1 MVKASRDFQVFA
13 KPTGP
18 LCNLECLYCYYI
30 GKEHLYAEGKSL
42 RMPDDVL
49 ERYIIQHIEASLN
62 QAIRFSWHGGEPT
75 VLGLDYFRRI
85 VELQRRHLPPGK
97 SIINGIQTNGTL
109 LNEEWCRFLVS
120 EGFGVGLS
128 LDGPQEMHDRYRVTK
143 RGEPTHRQAMR
154 GYDLLRRH
162 GIPCDI
168 LCVVHEQNVRH
179 PLELYR
185 FFRQIHAS
193 YLSFLP
199 LVEPQP
205 DSESGVSERTVPAE
219 AFGAFLCTVF
229 EEWLNHDIGR
239 MKVQIFEEAA
249 ATAFGREHELCIFRP
264 TCGDIPVIEHN
275 GDFFSCDHFVDTEH
289 RLGNIRETPLVELLE
304 SNAQRAF
311 GKAKQD
317 ALPLYCRKCAV
328 LSMCHGGCPKD
339 RFITTPEGETGLN
352 YLCAGYRRFLTHCL
366 PFVIELAD
374 LWRRQSG
381 ERQAPA
387 VTARNARDSVRTGR
401 NDPCP
406 CGSGRK
412 YKKCCLGK

>member
-1 MVKASRDFQVFA
+1 
-13 KPTGP
+13 
-18 LCNLECLYCYYI
+18 
-30 GKEHLYAEGKSL
+30 
-42 RMPDDVL
+42 
-49 ERYIIQHIEASLN
+49 
-62 QAIRFSWHGGEPT
+62 
-75 VLGLDYFRRI
+75 
-85 VELQRRHLPPGK
+85 
-97 SIINGIQTNGTL
+97 
-109 LNEEWCRFLVS
+109 
-120 EGFGVGLS
+120 
-128 LDGPQEMHDRYRVTK
+128 
-143 RGEPTHRQAMR
+143 
-154 GYDLLRRH
+154 
-162 GIPCDI
+162 
-168 LCVVHEQNVRH
+168 VVHEQNVRH

-185 FFRQIHAS
+185 FFRKIHAS

-205 DSESGVSERTVPAE
+205 DSEGGVSKRSVPAE

-229 EEWLNHDIGR
+229 DEWLNHDIGR

-249 ATAFGREHELCIFRP
+249 ATAFGRQHELCIFRP

-275 GDFFSCDHFVDTEH
+275 GDFFSCDHFVDMEH

-317 ALPLYCRKCAV
+317 ALPLCCRKCAV

-339 RFITTPEGETGLN
+339 RLITTPEGETGLN
-352 YLCAGYRRFLTHCL
+352 YLCAGYRRFFTHCM

-387 VTARNARDSVRTGR
+387 VPARNTRDGVRTGR